1 MIPDGK
7 EMTTLMIAAEGEVT
21 RHLSGFS
28 PEDCRKVTESA
39 LRMWAF
45 LRLVRDAG
53 EQALRFAAD
62 TPETYVHRESVNA
75 VRKMTDVLARVLE
88 DAGVT
93 HLLQVQAQVHVAD
106 PLFRVHPTENCK
118 CCKDCQSFT
127 APYMDCD
134 TDRTVIRRED
144 PICKHFIPRGAPMG
158 QSDSGDERYCKNCR
172 AYDAG
177 MADKQ
182 GRKGCCMAFAQ
193 AEYKAPNTAACDC
206 FKSRKE
212 EK

>member
-53 EQALRFAAD
+53 EQALRFSAD
-62 TPETYVHRESVNA
+62 TPATYVHRESVNA
-75 VRKMTDVLARVLE
+75 VCKMTDVLARVLE

-106 PLFRVHPTENCK
+106 PRYRVHPTENCK
-118 CCKDCQSFT
+118 CCKDCVNCAAEIYRDETGANRYRYVCQE
-127 APYMDCD
+127 DD
-134 TDRTVIRRED
+134 HETVYHG
-144 PICKHFIPRGAPMG
+144 P
-158 QSDSGDERYCKNCR
+158 
-172 AYDAG
+172 
-177 MADKQ
+177 
-182 GRKGCCMAFAQ
+182 
-193 AEYKAPNTAACDC
+193 ACAR
-206 FKSRKE
+206 FVGRKE
-212 EK
+212 EE